1 MILTTRQKRQI
12 LNSPPAQIMIGN
24 QQLHE
29 ISAHKLL
36 GITIDNN
43 LTCGPQ
49 IRDLCKS
56 TAKGIYHSAKIK
68 SFLTL
73 HARKTFFKAHIQSR
87 VDYASTLWDSP
98 SESLLKP
105 LKSPHRRAI
114 KIILLQHTNLTNQD
128 YKNTTR
134 LPLKARLMCN
144 KARFMHKIV
153 SGKAPTYLLE
163 KGVYQP
169 VF

>member
-1 MILTTRQKRQI
+1 MLADDTTIHTSATDVPSIVATLHSCVSDIVEWTHLNHMSLNPTKTNYMILTTRQKRQI

-73 HARKTFFKAHIQSR
+73 HARKTFFQARIQSSGFFKR
-87 VDYASTLWDSP
+87 VSAKVFEIST
-98 SESLLKP
+98 
-105 LKSPHRRAI
+105 
-114 KIILLQHTNLTNQD
+114 
-128 YKNTTR
+128 
-134 LPLKARLMCN
+134 
-144 KARFMHKIV
+144 
-153 SGKAPTYLLE
+153 
-163 KGVYQP
+163 
-169 VF
+169 